1 MRTEVDA
8 RPLPERPRA
17 RQARRSSRSIR
28 WGRLAIAFG
37 VLFLLVALVLGLAFA
52 GSGDRFAAGVHVA
65 GVDVSGLTHEE
76 ARTILARRAAEVAG
90 VPVSFTAGGRSWQL
104 TADHLDVQADW
115 DATLDQAESAGAWPL
130 PVRGLKRLWVRF
142 SGADVDPVAEA
153 WPAGLEYEIGR
164 IASAVDRPPRNA
176 ALTVNSLRPKILPGQ
191 AGAELDRAAADE
203 TIVGALAGYERA
215 SVALPVVNAPPDV
228 SAADL
233 EPALARLRT
242 VVSAPV
248 RFGWGDTHWTVPPR
262 ELVRLLSL
270 PADGRV
276 GLAVGGPYATTY
288 FARLQT
294 AVGRP
299 PRDARFHVNDDRSVT
314 VRPARSGDVLDVPK
328 TAASLLAAA
337 TSIRHRTAEIAL
349 AKRGAAFTT
358 EEAKALGVTRE
369 LSRYTTAYAGDA
381 NRIQNLVRAVQL
393 IDGTRVAP
401 GKEFSFNATVGR
413 RTEDRGFRPAP
424 VIVGGEY
431 DVAIGGGVSQVAT
444 TVFNTAWEAGVKIT
458 DRTAHALYISRYPAG
473 RDATVNY
480 PDIDLRFE
488 NDTGH
493 WLVLRGH
500 ATDAGISISLLG
512 TPTGRRVVSV
522 SGELREVGRPEV
534 DRKPD
539 HSLLVG
545 ERIVEFAGE
554 PARAITVHRVVYQRG
569 EVLYDEN
576 WYTVYQS
583 EPKLV
588 RYGTIPVEP
597 EPPPTQPQTTT
608 GATTPPSDTTPTE
621 TAPTTTGGTTTTTTG
636 GSGN

>member
-28 WGRLAIAFG
+28 WGRLATAFG

-115 DATLDQAESAGAWPL
+115 DATLDQAESAG
-130 PVRGLKRLWVRF
+130 
-142 SGADVDPVAEA
+142 A

-262 ELVRLLSL
+262 ELVRLLRL

-337 TSIRHRTAEIAL
+337 TSIR
-349 AKRGAAFTT
+349 
-358 EEAKALGVTRE
+358 
-369 LSRYTTAYAGDA
+369 
-381 NRIQNLVRAVQL
+381 
-393 IDGTRVAP
+393 
-401 GKEFSFNATVGR
+401 
-413 RTEDRGFRPAP
+413 
-424 VIVGGEY
+424 
-431 DVAIGGGVSQVAT
+431 
-444 TVFNTAWEAGVKIT
+444 
-458 DRTAHALYISRYPAG
+458 
-473 RDATVNY
+473 
-480 PDIDLRFE
+480 
-488 NDTGH
+488 
-493 WLVLRGH
+493 
-500 ATDAGISISLLG
+500 
-512 TPTGRRVVSV
+512 
-522 SGELREVGRPEV
+522 
-534 DRKPD
+534 
-539 HSLLVG
+539 
-545 ERIVEFAGE
+545 
-554 PARAITVHRVVYQRG
+554 
-569 EVLYDEN
+569 
-576 WYTVYQS
+576 
-583 EPKLV
+583 
-588 RYGTIPVEP
+588 
-597 EPPPTQPQTTT
+597 
-608 GATTPPSDTTPTE
+608 
-621 TAPTTTGGTTTTTTG
+621 
-636 GSGN
+636 